1 VKGRRTL
8 LLLGLAFALPCLG
21 ADWRT
26 PPPGEGPE
34 SIRTRQIGGAEYVPV
49 NDLARILDATRFW
62 RADVRKLVLR
72 AGPHSIVLTL
82 DTPFVLV
89 DDATVRLDRVVRSA
103 DGELQ
108 VPVDLLRWLPSD
120 STMARLTFDERRQR
134 VVVLPASGSIGSPK
148 LQVAAGVTRLSF
160 PAEKADEAVVV
171 ARSRAHFRLRF
182 GGVFVGTLPDTI
194 PSGALL
200 REIHPITSAGGT
212 AFEARIDPEA
222 TGFRLLTD
230 ADAGRATLELT
241 TERGAAAGWDRFA
254 PESPPG
260 ERRLRMVVL
269 DPGHGGTDRGVIAG
283 DAVEKDLTLALAKL
297 LRVELER
304 QNVRVVLTRTDDRD
318 LPAQARAELANRAQA
333 DLVLALHFDGYVD
346 PRARGA
352 TAYCPLATVG
362 GSEEEP
368 EPVPARG
375 ARTVAASARLSL
387 LPWREVATRHAV
399 QSRALAEAVLSAIE
413 LRGLGPTRL
422 RERLPYTFLGV
433 NAPGI
438 LLECG
443 TLTSPGDRE
452 RLLGPGGLEAL
463 ASTIAEGVA
472 AYRRNE

>member
-1 VKGRRTL
+1 MRARRL
-8 LLLGLAFALPCLG
+8 LLALGLASGLASLG

-34 SIRTRQIGGAEYVPV
+34 TIRTRQLAGADYVPV

-72 AGPHSIVLTL
+72 AGSHSIVLTL
-82 DTPFVLV
+82 DAPFALV
-89 DDATVRLDRVVRSA
+89 DEATVRLERPVLSA
-103 DGELQ
+103 GGELQ

-120 STMARLTFDERRQR
+120 STMARLTFDQRRQR
-134 VVVLPASGSIGSPK
+134 VVVLPSSGSIGSPK
-148 LQVAAGVTRLSF
+148 LQVAPGVTRLSF

-194 PSGALL
+194 SGASLL
-200 REIHPITSAGGT
+200 RAIHPIAAAGGT
-212 AFEARIDPEA
+212 AFEAVIDPSA

-241 TERGAAAGWDRFA
+241 SERGAGWERFA

-260 ERRLRMVVL
+260 ERRLRVVVI
-269 DPGHGGTDRGVIAG
+269 DPGHGGPDRGVIAG
-283 DAVEKDLTLALAKL
+283 DAVEKDLALALAKL

-304 QNVRVVLTRTDDRD
+304 QNLRVVLTRTDDRD
-318 LPAQARAELANRAQA
+318 LPALARAELANHAQA

-362 GSEEEP
+362 GAEDELGSAAESGAP
-368 EPVPARG
+368 RG
-375 ARTVAASARLSL
+375 TASSRLSL
-387 LPWREVATRHAV
+387 LPWRDVATRHAV

-413 LRGLGPTRL
+413 LHGLGPTRL
-422 RERLPYTFLGV
+422 RERLPYVFLGV

-443 TLTSPGDRE
+443 TLTAPGDRE
-452 RLLGPGGLEAL
+452 RLLSPMGLPAL
-463 ASTIAEGVA
+463 AATIAEGVA